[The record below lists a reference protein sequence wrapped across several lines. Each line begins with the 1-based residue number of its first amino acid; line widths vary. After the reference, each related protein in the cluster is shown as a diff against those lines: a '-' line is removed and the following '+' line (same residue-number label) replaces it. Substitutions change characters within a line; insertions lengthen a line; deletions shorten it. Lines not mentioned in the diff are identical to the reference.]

1 MLACLLWFDMRTEW
15 KHNQGT
21 GQSAQPALYDAMDA
35 VLDRQRDTLA
45 FPRRFDGTIKEIW
58 ALQSRF
64 EQRSGARPYRLLD
77 HPRFRAGYDFLVI
90 RARGGDTT
98 AELSDW
104 WTRFQDAD
112 SAEQARMLLPVQAG
126 EVKRRRR
133 RRRSGHSPGEAVEVR
148 LD

>member
-1 MLACLLWFDMRTEW
+1 
-15 KHNQGT
+15 
-21 GQSAQPALYDAMDA
+21 MDA